1 MLQSVKLERCN
12 IYYFEPKKLANSVKQ
27 LSLAQNKI
35 EEINSIK
42 FGYKE
47 NNYDL
52 EEINLLTLDLSSNL
66 FKEFPYNSISEPP
79 VPNNSGEEA
88 KLTLCK
94 LDLSR
99 NRIQNIDP
107 GLDFKKFECL
117 TQLDLS
123 SNLLTEFPIALK

>member
-1 MLQSVKLERCN
+1 MGPLTMLKTVKLERCN
-12 IYYFEPKKLANSVKQ
+12 IYYFEPKKLANSVKV

-66 FKEFPYNSISEPP
+66 FKEFPYYSISEPP
-79 VPNNSGEEA
+79 QNTGEEP

-99 NRIQNIDP
+99 NRIQNINP
-107 GLDFKKFECL
+107 NLDFAKFKCL
-117 TQLDLS
+117 T
-123 SNLLTEFPIALK
+123 